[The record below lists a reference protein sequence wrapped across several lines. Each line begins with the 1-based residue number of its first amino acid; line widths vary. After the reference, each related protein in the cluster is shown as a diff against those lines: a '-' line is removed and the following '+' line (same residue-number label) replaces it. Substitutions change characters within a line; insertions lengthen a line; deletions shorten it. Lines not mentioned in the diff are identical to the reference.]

1 MSIIV
6 NNWWEKKRTEI
17 KKEVG
22 EKFKHTS
29 PMAVTDLE
37 KIVLNS
43 GVGRAAVKDKKN
55 LESTRQAL
63 REIALGQKPVITY
76 AHKSIVGFNLRQG
89 IPIGCKVTLRKKK
102 AWDFLFNLINLNFPL
117 ITNFQGFSTRKFDQ
131 HRRYYFKKGEDS
143 TLKKMEKVQSRNYNF
158 GIEDLNIFPS
168 VSYDLTF
175 KNQGLQ
181 VTLVFKSGNK
191 TENTYFLSRLG
202 FPFAEKET
210 LRT

>member
-6 NNWWEKKRTEI
+6 NNWWEKKRTQI
-17 KKEVG
+17 KKKAE

-37 KIVLNS
+37 KVVLNS
-43 GVGRAAVKDKKN
+43 GVGRAAIKDKKN

-63 REIALGQKPVITY
+63 REIALGQKPVLTY
-76 AHKSIVGFNLRQG
+76 ARKSIVGFNLRQG
-89 IPIGCKVTLRKKK
+89 VPIGCKATLRKKK

-117 ITNFQGFSTRKFDQ
+117 ITNFRGISTRKFDQ

-168 VSYDLTF
+168 VPYDLTF

-191 TENTYFLSRLG
+191 TENAYFLSCLG
-202 FPFAEKET
+202 FPFVEKET
-210 LRT
+210 LQT